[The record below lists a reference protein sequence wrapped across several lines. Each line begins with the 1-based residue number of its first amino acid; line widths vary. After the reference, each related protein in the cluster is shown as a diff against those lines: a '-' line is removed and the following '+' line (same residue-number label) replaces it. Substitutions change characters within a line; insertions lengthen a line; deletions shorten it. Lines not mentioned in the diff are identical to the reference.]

1 MSAVCAVCAQDLV
14 RRMLRVDPSVRASVP
29 EIFSHVWMRTSS
41 SSYDPSTSTTRER
54 DLISPLSLLQKQQG
68 GGGGGGGGLMNN
80 ATMRPTSPTNP
91 SDQIGLNVKGLV
103 DMGVNPP
110 FKVFIPIMCES
121 INFSVPPPL
130 FMFITLSLPLSLL
143 LII

>member
-1 MSAVCAVCAQDLV
+1 M

-54 DLISPLSLLQKQQG
+54 DLISPLSLLQKQQ
-68 GGGGGGGGLMNN
+68 GGGGGGGLMNN